1 MFLFQAR
8 NEISVRLARRL
19 NHVETTVDSREDS
32 NLKLLVVSWNESN
45 EAGGKGKETRRCCGE
60 EEGGGEGDK
69 TRGALAQGA
78 FRATGNPRRDPTVG
92 CRRKKDVGESS
103 CSGSKRKDA

>member
-1 MFLFQAR
+1 M
-8 NEISVRLARRL
+8 RLVRRL

-32 NLKLLVVSWNESN
+32 NLKRGVSPRRVVERIERNGE
-45 EAGGKGKETRRCCGE
+45 EGKETRRCCGE

-92 CRRKKDVGESS
+92 CRRKKDVGVSS

>member
-1 MFLFQAR
+1 MEGGGR
-8 NEISVRLARRL
+8 E
-19 NHVETTVDSREDS
+19 ETGAAKRDGERKRWKQRER
-32 NLKLLVVSWNESN
+32 E
-45 EAGGKGKETRRCCGE
+45 GG

-69 TRGALAQGA
+69 TRGALAQRA

-103 CSGSKRKDA
+103 RSGSKRKDA